1 MAYRWKVFRRSGA
14 VAVGADPAVEAQID
28 EDARG
33 GEVVQSEV
41 VVWSALK

>member
-1 MAYRWKVFRRSGA
+1 MAYYWKASRRSES
-14 VAVGADPAVEAQID
+14 VAVGADPAEEAQTD

-41 VVWSALK
+41 VVLSALK